1 MVRLCHTVN
10 SVLSAP
16 WVGTGESCM
25 YSTDLVKHEDAD
37 DGMLRCV
44 RNGGDGGGCLQGL
57 MNRRCI
63 RIRRSVRPFW
73 VMDIV
78 YDEGVNAGGGRGVD
92 DEEGGCV

>member
-1 MVRLCHTVN
+1 
-10 SVLSAP
+10 
-16 WVGTGESCM
+16 M
-25 YSTDLVKHEDAD
+25 YSTDLVKHDDAD

-44 RNGGDGGGCLQGL
+44 RNGGDGGGCLHGL

-78 YDEGVNAGGGRGVD
+78 SDEGVVNEGVNEGCGRGVDDGD